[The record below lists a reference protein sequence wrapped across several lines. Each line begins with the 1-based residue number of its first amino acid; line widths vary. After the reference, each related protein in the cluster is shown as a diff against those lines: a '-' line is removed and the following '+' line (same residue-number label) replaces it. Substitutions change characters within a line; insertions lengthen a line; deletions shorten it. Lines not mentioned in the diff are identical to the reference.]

1 MLWSQVAGFVGTFL
15 CTLGTAIISD
25 RYDNVNYMT
34 KAYICI
40 ITTAISIPSCALCY
54 LTQNYFWVSLSGLFI
69 EYTLSSAWGQPAIGI
84 LSSVV
89 DSSIRG
95 TAISMFFFVISI
107 FGVVAPYGY
116 LAIQNHYGLD
126 PEEEP

>member
-1 MLWSQVAGFVGTFL
+1 MGTFL